1 MLSKETQLQQGL
13 TQLRT
18 KLLVM
23 GASAGIAVDEACSA
37 LQTGNVGRAIAVV
50 DGDTAINALENE
62 IDEMALSLLVRN
74 QPVAHDLR
82 LVVGALRMVIDLE
95 RIGDEAANIAE
106 RYVIL
111 QETLPATIMDAI
123 AALMETAKNAYQT
136 ALAAFK
142 DENTQAALAIIEH
155 DDECV
160 QKEVAALHCIMDY
173 LCLENSATQGN
184 SSQMGMHG
192 ILICRSLN
200 RICRRSANIAEHV
213 YFITKGVNI
222 KHGPPPSGGSTNDT
236 ARPIAR

>member
-1 MLSKETQLQQGL
+1 MHTKETQLQQGL

-23 GASAGIAVDEACSA
+23 GASVGIAVDEACAA
-37 LQTGNVGRAIAVV
+37 LQTGNTGRAIAVV
-50 DGDTAINALENE
+50 DGDLAINALENE

-95 RIGDEAANIAE
+95 RIGDEAASIAE
-106 RYVIL
+106 RTIIL
-111 QETLPATIMDAI
+111 QEMLPVHVMDTVSELI
-123 AALMETAKNAYQT
+123 KTAKSSYQ
-136 ALAAFK
+136 LAITAFK
-142 DENTQAALAIIEH
+142 DADTQAALAIIEN

-160 QKEVAALHCIMDY
+160 QKEVMALHYIMER
-173 LCLENSATQGN
+173 LCFESGASRNN
-184 SSQMGMHG
+184 RSQIGMHG

-222 KHGPPPSGGSTNDT
+222 KHGPPPSSS
-236 ARPIAR
+236 